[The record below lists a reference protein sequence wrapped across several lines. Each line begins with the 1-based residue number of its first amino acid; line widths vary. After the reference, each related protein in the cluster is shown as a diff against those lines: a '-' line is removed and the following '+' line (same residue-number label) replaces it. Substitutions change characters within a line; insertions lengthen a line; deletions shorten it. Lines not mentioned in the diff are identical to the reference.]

1 MVAILLNKNLRLR
14 SVKSS
19 MEMDK
24 ASKISIGN
32 DGFVEML
39 ETFGSDLTVVNAA
52 RVSFEKESL
61 ELVKQD
67 IGLINYLAKHDHISP
82 FFHPQIRLRLK
93 MPIFIAREWFRH
105 TIGFARNEISR
116 RYVDSPPSIWTP
128 ECFRERDI
136 NLKQGS
142 KPTEIVDASLAR
154 DMYSDAVDVCL
165 NTYNKL
171 LEMKV
176 APEIARS
183 ILPQGMYT
191 EFIETGSLAAYVRLC
206 NLRMDSHAQ
215 KEIQEYANAVCSLIE
230 PHFPHS
236 WKAMIDKVEA
246 V

>member
-1 MVAILLNKNLRLR
+1 
-14 SVKSS
+14 
-19 MEMDK
+19 MD
-24 ASKISIGN
+24 ATRIPIGN
-32 DGFVEML
+32 DGFVEIL

-52 RVSFEKESL
+52 RVSFEKESN

-105 TIGFARNEISR
+105 TVGFARNEISR

-128 ECFRERDI
+128 ECFRERDV

-142 KPTEIVDASLAR
+142 KPTQIQDSSVATAAYNETVEA
-154 DMYSDAVDVCL
+154 CL
-165 NTYNKL
+165 KTYNKL
-171 LEMKV
+171 LELNV

-206 NLRMDSHAQ
+206 NLRTDSHAQ
-215 KEIQEYANAVCSLIE
+215 REIQEYANAVSTVIE

-236 WKAMIDKVEA
+236 WKAMMNKKDA

>member
-1 MVAILLNKNLRLR
+1 
-14 SVKSS
+14 
-19 MEMDK
+19 MEQ
-24 ASKISIGN
+24 SKISIGN
-32 DGFVEML
+32 DGFVEVI

-52 RVSFEKESL
+52 RVSFEKEST

-67 IGLINYLAKHDHISP
+67 IGLINYLANHDHISP
-82 FFHPQIRLRLK
+82 FFHPQIRLRIK

-128 ECFRERDI
+128 DTFRERDT

-142 KPTEIVDASLAR
+142 KATEIQNSDLATTIYNETVDE
-154 DMYSDAVDVCL
+154 CL
-165 NTYNKL
+165 KTYNKL
-171 LEMKV
+171 LELNV

-206 NLRMDSHAQ
+206 NLRTDSHAQ
-215 KEIQEYANAVCSLIE
+215 REIQEYANAVSKLVE
-230 PHFPHS
+230 PYFPHS
-236 WKAMIDKVEA
+236 WKAMMNKHPV